1 MSTGEAAHC
10 TTTPAAAAATRT
22 ATRSATRGGAR
33 SAAALSAVISAA
45 MLAAAC
51 ASPAPPKP
59 YYQTRTYQA
68 YARAQPAI
76 VGCLIAKH
84 VIPQRDVSGAWFR
97 NGTVNSNAAFAGW
110 LLSHGQKRYGGQ
122 ALDAWIDQARRDW
135 PSSYCG
141 PSPEPAATP

>member
-1 MSTGEAAHC
+1 M
-10 TTTPAAAAATRT
+10 
-22 ATRSATRGGAR
+22 
-33 SAAALSAVISAA
+33 SAVISAA

-51 ASPAPPKP
+51 SSPSPPKP

-97 NGTVNSNAAFAGW
+97 NGTVDSNAAFAGW

-141 PSPEPAATP
+141 PSPGPAATP